1 MSTRS
6 LIASIS
12 SVFVIAATLVLA
24 VPAMASSSDADHDG
38 MSNRWEVRYHLDA
51 RRPNAL
57 ADADHDGLAN
67 LAEFRLGTNPR
78 DKDSDNDGTF
88 DGLEDFDDDG
98 STTRT
103 NASSVGSRPTERT
116 TRTASSG
123 ARRWAGTTTEPS
135 PIPRAGSERTRVS
148 RYPP

>member
-98 STTRT
+98 IDNEDECLVGGFS
-103 NASSVGSRPTERT
+103 ADGEDDEDCFVGGSSLG
-116 TRTASSG
+116 G
-123 ARRWAGTTTEPS
+123 DDD
-135 PIPRAGSERTRVS
+135 
-148 RYPP
+148 